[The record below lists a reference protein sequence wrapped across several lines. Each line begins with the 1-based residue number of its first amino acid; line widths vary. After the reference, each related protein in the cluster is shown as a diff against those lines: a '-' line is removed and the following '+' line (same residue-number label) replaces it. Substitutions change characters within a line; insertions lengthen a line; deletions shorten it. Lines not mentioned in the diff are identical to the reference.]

1 MDLWKNTEHTNLS
14 CSKKNCEDR
23 CLAILGI
30 LFSPYGI
37 PRLSAS
43 IIEFL
48 HVVNKGIKSI

>member
-1 MDLWKNTEHTNLS
+1 M
-14 CSKKNCEDR
+14 
-23 CLAILGI
+23 
-30 LFSPYGI
+30 FSPYGI